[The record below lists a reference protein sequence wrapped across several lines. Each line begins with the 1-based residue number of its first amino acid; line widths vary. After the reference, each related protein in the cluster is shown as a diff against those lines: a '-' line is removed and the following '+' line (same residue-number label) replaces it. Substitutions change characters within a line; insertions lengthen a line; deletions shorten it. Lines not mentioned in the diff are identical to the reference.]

1 MPARVGV
8 WVIVGVWIVVVDPR
22 GMAVGMAVDE
32 RAVAVLVGVHVRFV
46 GVGVANRWRHE
57 TSVLTMPTA
66 AQVRTIGMMPTR

>member
-1 MPARVGV
+1 MPLAVAMFVGA
-8 WVIVGVWIVVVDPR
+8 WIDVVDPHR
-22 GMAVGMAVDE
+22 MAVGMAMDE